1 MSIAVTAVVKPSRLL
16 RAALVLYAA
25 ANLAAAG
32 QLLSAPPG
40 AFRLPWLIA
49 ACCLAAAT
57 GAVAGLVSVG
67 NKRRIDISGVG
78 EMRVTV
84 QQKLARTGSENL
96 PCRLMPGSAVWP
108 GLLMLLMRGDKEKT
122 VVVAV
127 LADSVSAQEFRALA
141 VAMRAI
147 GGQEAQDQV
156 FFGPHKIL

>member
-16 RAALVLYAA
+16 RAALVLYGA
-25 ANLAAAG
+25 ANLAVAG
-32 QLLSAPPG
+32 QLLAAAPG

-49 ACCLAAAT
+49 ACCLAAAA
-57 GAVAGLVSVG
+57 GAVAGLVAAG

-84 QQKLARTGSENL
+84 QQKLALAVIDNM

-122 VVVAV
+122 VIVAV
-127 LADSVSAQEFRALA
+127 FADSVSAEEFRALA

-147 GGQEAQDQV
+147 GGQETQDQV